1 MSSIVYFPK
10 KKGGLFVKFT
20 IAPNRSIHILYD
32 TSLNF
37 QAPTSVRIPHPMSKG
52 YASRFRNK
60 KKFTPIYVPNVP
72 RR

>member
-1 MSSIVYFPK
+1 MVYFPK
-10 KKGGLFVKFT
+10 NKKQMLVKYT

-37 QAPTSVRIPHPMSKG
+37 SSPTRSRIPYPMSKG
-52 YASRFRNK
+52 YIARFRNK
-60 KKFTPIYVPNVP
+60 YFPVYVPNVP